1 MKKIKNILAL
11 LVVALMGLSLTA
23 CSEDDLDTNQYQKG
37 VHLNVYGPQP
47 VMRGGQLRFLGSNL
61 DQIAQVLI
69 PGCEPI
75 TNIEVVKAGLPSE
88 IRITLPKDGPEPGLV
103 TLITKTD
110 EEITTKTA
118 LTYQEGIEF
127 EAFSPESVM
136 PGEEL
141 TIKGEYLN
149 LVHMIEFADGVR
161 VPESEFTEHTRY
173 EIKVIVPEAAR
184 TGKVGL
190 FDVDLSTLE
199 DAGSAI
205 YNIIMT
211 DVALNVGTPTISKVT
226 TPRGEGVQTD
236 EFTAKMDELFTL
248 NGEHFGLINSIKFVP
263 KAGDVNGSVCEI
275 TDFTVSEDGKTLS
288 FNLPAEAADG
298 DINLV
303 CRSGEEVPV
312 GSLITIAPT
321 ECVASPNPVKAG
333 KSLIITGK
341 DLDVVN
347 AVEMTGVADEISF
360 ITNPDGTKLII
371 ESIPETAVEG
381 NLILRM
387 KNGKGVEVPFSLVKP
402 VVTGYDHNPV
412 SAGGAIT
419 LQGTNLDLVK
429 KVQFGEGSDIIEVK
443 ASEDGTS
450 ISLTVPMN
458 AKTGKPTLTLANGTT
473 VECPEL
479 NIEEAVFCYITE
491 LPDFSEKEK
500 TPEAGGTFTVPVKN
514 GDKLESVLVNGKNVN
529 FVYAEKP
536 SSLTIGIP
544 ADASAK
550 SVLKL
555 VSSNGSVEYD
565 IAVIP
570 QGTVTRTLWIGS
582 IDLANWTGNTQ
593 GTLPVDALDN
603 LPPGANVELKI
614 QYTATADQIQLKGNT
629 GDWTAVDLDNG
640 EYKEHVYELDPNAK
654 EFTIPL
660 SATTIAA
667 LKAKATNWGGLI
679 IFGGKGAILTKISAE
694 ISIPLETTIWNGTF
708 NIVKWNGMANL
719 AWDGYDWSTVKAG
732 TTIRLYYSKINAGEW
747 ACISLRSGTSW
758 NNLPAPIA
766 SQYDLNE
773 DEGKVEVSIAANVLQ
788 DLIDNHGLVVTGDNC
803 TLTKITLE

>member
-37 VHLNVYGPQP
+37 VHLNVYSPQP

-88 IRITLPKDGPEPGLV
+88 IRVTLPKDGPEPGLV

>member
-75 TNIEVVKAGLPSE
+75 TNIEVVKAGFPSE

-110 EEITTKTA
+110 ERITTKTA

-161 VPESEFTEHTRY
+161 VPESAFTEHTRY
-173 EIKVIVPEAAR
+173 EIKVIVPDEAR

-248 NGEHFGLINSIKFVP
+248 EGEHFGLINSVKFVP
-263 KAGDVNGSVCEI
+263 KAGDVHGSACE
-275 TDFTVSEDGKTLS
+275 TTEFTVSEDGKTLT
-288 FNLPAEAADG
+288 FKLPAEAADG

-312 GSLITIAPT
+312 GSLITIATT

-603 LPPGANVELKI
+603 LPAGANVELKI

-640 EYKEHVYELDPNAK
+640 EYKEHIYELDPNAK

-708 NIVKWNGMANL
+708 NVVKWNGMKDL
-719 AWDGYDWSTVKAG
+719 SWDGYDWSTVKAG
-732 TTIRLYYSKINAGEW
+732 TTIRLYYNKINAGEW

>member
-1 MKKIKNILAL
+1 
-11 LVVALMGLSLTA
+11 MGLSLTA

-88 IRITLPKDGPEPGLV
+88 IRVTLPKDGPEPGLV

-161 VPESEFTEHTRY
+161 VPESAFTEHTRY

-248 NGEHFGLINSIKFVP
+248 EGEHFGLINSVKFVP
-263 KAGDVNGSVCEI
+263 KAGDVHGSACE
-275 TDFTVSEDGKTLS
+275 TTEFTVSEDGKKLT
-288 FNLPAEAADG
+288 FKLPAEAADG

-381 NLILRM
+381 NLVLRM
-387 KNGKGVEVPFSLVKP
+387 KNGKGVEVPFTLVKP

>member
-75 TNIEVVKAGLPSE
+75 TNIEVVKAGFPSE

-110 EEITTKTA
+110 ERITTKTA

-173 EIKVIVPEAAR
+173 EIKVIVPDEAR

-226 TPRGEGVQTD
+226 TPRGEGIQTD

-248 NGEHFGLINSIKFVP
+248 EGEHFGLINSVKFVP
-263 KAGDVNGSVCEI
+263 KAGDVHGSACE
-275 TDFTVSEDGKTLS
+275 TTEFTVSEDGKTLT
-288 FNLPAEAADG
+288 FKLPAEAADG

-603 LPPGANVELKI
+603 LPAGANVELKI

-708 NIVKWNGMANL
+708 NIVKWNGMKDL
-719 AWDGYDWSTVKAG
+719 SWDGYDWSTVKAG
-732 TTIRLYYSKINAGEW
+732 TTIRLYYNKINAGEW

>member
-75 TNIEVVKAGLPSE
+75 TNIEVVKAGFPSE

-110 EEITTKTA
+110 ERITTKTA

-161 VPESEFTEHTRY
+161 VPESAFTEHTRY
-173 EIKVIVPEAAR
+173 EIKVIVPDEAR

-248 NGEHFGLINSIKFVP
+248 EGEHFGLINSVKFVP
-263 KAGDVNGSVCEI
+263 KAGDVHGSACE
-275 TDFTVSEDGKTLS
+275 TTEFTVSEDGKTLT
-288 FNLPAEAADG
+288 FKLPAEAADG

-593 GTLPVDALDN
+593 GTLAVDALDN
-603 LPPGANVELKI
+603 LPAGANVELKI

-708 NIVKWNGMANL
+708 NIVKWNGMKDL
-719 AWDGYDWSTVKAG
+719 SWDGYDWSTVKAG
-732 TTIRLYYSKINAGEW
+732 TTIRLYYNKINAGEW